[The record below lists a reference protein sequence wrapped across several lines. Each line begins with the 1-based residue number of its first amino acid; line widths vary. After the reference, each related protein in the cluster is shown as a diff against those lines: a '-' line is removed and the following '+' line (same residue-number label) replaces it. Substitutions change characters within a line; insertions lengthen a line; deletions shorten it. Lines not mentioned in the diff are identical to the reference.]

1 MVWVFLLFQMDLLM
15 KVKLKKIK
23 FMVREN
29 IQMLKEKFMR
39 ESLGMDH
46 LNKNR

>member
-15 KVKLKKIK
+15 KVKLKKIE

-29 IQMLKEKFMR
+29 IQMLKEKFMK
-39 ESLGMDH
+39 ESLDMDH